1 LRRNA
6 PSGKFPH
13 VTLYFGVDFLMIVR
27 PAKWCVTLS
36 LTHPTLI
43 AELVNPLPTFGGKL
57 SSTGWEEILDRPRGL
72 NQNGQN
78 FRIFRMEGEL
88 ILEIL

>member
-6 PSGKFPH
+6 PSGKFPRYF
-13 VTLYFGVDFLMIVR
+13 YFGVDFLMVVR
-27 PAKWCVTLS
+27 LEKWCVT

-43 AELVNPLPTFGGKL
+43 AEFVNPLPTFGGKL
-57 SSTGWEEILDRPRGL
+57 SSTGREGILDRPRGL

-78 FRIFRMEGEL
+78 FRIFRMVGDFIQL
-88 ILEIL
+88 IL